1 MGWARR
7 NTELGLLLVAVLIV
21 AGADLLASLAD
32 SAESPETALGVFL
45 WWSVRIPGIGFT
57 FSVPALVVMAGA
69 LVVAHI
75 AMRKLA
81 PDADPT
87 LLPMAGL
94 LNGLGYVF
102 IVRIDE
108 AKETPEG
115 LGGQQAIWMM
125 LGIGVFVATLA
136 FVRQTRII
144 ERYRYTAGLAGVV
157 LLILPLLPGLGR
169 TINGARIWVSL
180 GPINLQPGEFAKLAL
195 AVFFASYLYEKR
207 EMLAI
212 SRPLGPVS
220 IPDPKYLGPLL
231 LAWGMCMVVMVRQSD
246 LGTALLLFTL
256 FTVLIWVA
264 TERTSYLVISVSLFL
279 SGTWV
284 ALSHFR
290 HARQRF
296 DLWNGIGGDLT
307 TPMANGPEQIDQAAF
322 ALGEGGLTGVGLGFG
337 HPTLIPEVETD
348 FIFAAI
354 GEELGLFGAAAILFA
369 YLLIVGTGLRIAQ
382 QQATSGFDRL
392 FGVALSTLIGF
403 QAFIILAGVTQL
415 LPLTGITLP
424 FVSYGGS
431 SLLANYMLIALLLR
445 MSDTTAR
452 HQAEQRA
459 AGELTQTGRA
469 V

>member
-32 SAESPETALGVFL
+32 SSGSPGTALGAFL
-45 WWSVRIPGIGFT
+45 WWSVRVPGIGFT
-57 FSVPALVVMAGA
+57 FSVPALAVMGSA
-69 LVVAHI
+69 LLAAHI

-87 LLPMAGL
+87 LLPIVGV

-108 AKETPEG
+108 AEETPQG
-115 LGGQQAIWMM
+115 LGGQQAIWMT
-125 LGIGVFVATLA
+125 LGIVVFVATLA
-136 FVRQTRII
+136 LVRQTRII
-144 ERYRYTAGLAGVV
+144 ERYRYTAGLGGI
-157 LLILPLLPGLGR
+157 LLLFLPLLPVIGR
-169 TINGARIWVSL
+169 TINGARIWVGI

-220 IPDPKYLGPLL
+220 VPDPKYLGPLL
-231 LAWGMCMVVMVRQSD
+231 LAWGMSMIVMVRQSD

-264 TERTSYLVISVSLFL
+264 TQRTSYLVISVSLFV

-307 TPMANGPEQIDQAAF
+307 TPMPNGPEQIDQAAF
-322 ALGEGGLTGVGLGFG
+322 ALGEGGLTGVGLGLG
-337 HPTLIPEVETD
+337 RPDLIPIAESD

-369 YLLIVGTGLRIAQ
+369 FLLIVGTGLRIAQ
-382 QQATSGFDRL
+382 QQTTTGFDRL
-392 FGVALSTLIGF
+392 FAVALTTLIGF

-431 SLLANYMLIALLLR
+431 ALLSNYVLVALLLR
-445 MSDTTAR
+445 MSDSSNR
-452 HQAEQRA
+452 QQAEQRA
-459 AGELTQTGRA
+459 GGELTEA
-469 V
+469 VSL